1 VKEHLLRGTIRP
13 SKSPYKSRFFYIK
26 KKDGKLRP
34 VQDYRPVNQW
44 TIRNAYPL
52 PLIPELINRLS
63 GCSLY
68 TKFDIRWGYNNVRIK
83 EGDEWKAAFIT
94 NEGLFEPTV
103 MFFGLTN
110 SPATFQTMMNS
121 IFAEEIAEKWL
132 TVYMDDMAIHTHRR
146 PEETEDQHVE
156 RHRTYVK
163 RILAK
168 LMEHNLF
175 LKPEKCSFEQPS
187 IEFLGVRIM
196 QGQVQMDDTKI
207 EKVRNWRRP
216 TNVTEVRKFLGFTG
230 YYRYFIKDY
239 SKLACPLLQL
249 THLSTPWTWGE
260 AEQQAFETLQN
271 AMTNKP
277 VLQQP
282 DFTRPFVLLTD
293 ASAYGMGAILSQEG
307 GSTNP
312 SDNKKPR
319 LHPIAYYSSTFTETE
334 RNYDIYERELLAIIK
349 AITHWR
355 PYLIWTKEPFTIL
368 TDHANLLHWKSPRKL
383 NRHTARWHGEL
394 QDYNFKLQHTPG
406 KLHTAADALSRPA
419 GADEGK
425 EDNQQMTMIPET
437 AFIRLAGPDS
447 DGSIEHTITIV
458 QNHNRSLMEEW
469 MGIYPIK
476 CIDNPG
482 EPFWRDTKGHRLVI
496 PPDQGLKRELMNIW
510 HEGAVNGHPGRD
522 ETIRCINREYFWPG
536 AKTWITEYIK
546 GCATCQQN
554 KNLTHRIKTPL
565 FRIPSSVNAKPFSHI
580 AMDLI
585 TGLPE
590 SDGHDAILTIVDHGC
605 SRAAIFLPCSTT
617 ITGAGIAQLYLE
629 HLFRWFEIPQKIISD
644 RDPRFTSHFA
654 RELTRGL
661 GIDQNLSTAFHP
673 QTDGLSERTNQW
685 VEQYLRLITA
695 NQNKWSKWLPM
706 ATAVHNNSRNS
717 TTGFAPSE
725 LLIGWEPPLAAGQRS
740 ESKNQTAEEYLTNIR
755 RNRLMAIHAL
765 NKVARQTDTPPNRWN
780 IGQLAWLEG
789 RNLPLPHGTAKLAP
803 RCHGPFKITQIISP
817 VAVRLELPPQWK
829 IHPVF
834 HINLLT
840 PYTETPS
847 HGPNFTRPPPD
858 LIDGEEEYEVEQIRS
873 HRTWGR
879 FKTLQ
884 YLIKWVGYPES
895 DNTWENADQIHAP
908 ELIKLY
914 HAALPGRHIKARKA
928 QLEERHPTTISPPK
942 SFSRPHSSTTI
953 LRESTAALVW
963 PTAPERDI
971 RSACN
976 LLTLPV
982 PSPYHPR
989 THATPNSSSVTF
1001 TGHPLIS
1008 QTSTVNNGNSPSAPH
1023 PLAPPSL
1030 TLCLP
1035 LAHTTPQTSR
1045 QTRHPSNFPHESARR
1060 PPCLSHHG
1068 PSAPPLRP
1076 TPTSITPCYGPSPMV
1091 YSKPSPTARPAPASP
1106 QSATRTGST
1115 ISSRKSCITRRPS
1128 TTPPRGTGST
1138 MVKSPT
1144 STSRLATGC
1153 IRRPSGYASTTTE
1166 PCRVITRGR
1175 AQTSAP
1181 SLSTYTRPPTSAPTP
1196 PSSLSQRGS
1205 ATCSRGLG
1213 PTFKFSSRLWPI
1225 RTTGASRGR
1234 SPATASSTMRSRP
1247 WPSRLKNT
1255 SATWML
1261 HTHAW
1266 DPMSPVLCWP
1276 ERQRELPRW
1285 RTCRGRSEP
1294 CAQGGRRLRACP
1306 EASTFVPRRSKM
1318 SRMSADVHHKPE
1330 GDVTGLEAV

>member
-1 VKEHLLRGTIRP
+1 MARGTIRP
-13 SKSPYKSRFFYIK
+13 SKSPYKARFFYIK

-52 PLIPELINRLS
+52 PLIPELIDRLT

-121 IFAEEIAEKWL
+121 IFSEEIAEKWL
-132 TVYMDDMAIHTHRR
+132 TVYMDDMAIHTRCN
-146 PEETEDQHVE
+146 PEETEEQHVQ
-156 RHRTYVK
+156 RHRNYVK

-187 IEFLGVRIM
+187 IEFLGVRVM

-207 EKVRNWRRP
+207 EKVRNWKRP

-239 SKLACPLLQL
+239 SKLARPLLQL

-260 AEQQAFETLQN
+260 TEEEAFETLRK
-271 AMTNKP
+271 AMTDKP
-277 VLQQP
+277 VLRQP
-282 DFTRPFVLLTD
+282 DFTKPFVLLTD
-293 ASAYGMGAILSQEG
+293 ASAYGVGAILSQEG
-307 GSTNP
+307 GPNNP
-312 SDNKKPR
+312 NTNKKPR
-319 LHPIAYYSSTFTETE
+319 LHPVAYYSATFTETE

-383 NRHTARWHGEL
+383 NRRTARWHGEL
-394 QDYNFKLQHTPG
+394 QDYNFKLQHVPG
-406 KLHTAADALSRPA
+406 KLHTAADALSRPT

-425 EDNQQMTMIPET
+425 EDNQQMTMIPEA
-437 AFIRLAGPDS
+437 AFIRIMGPDS

-469 MGIYPIK
+469 TGIYPIER
-476 CIDNPG
+476 IDNPG
-482 EPFWRDTKGHRLVI
+482 EPFWRDIKSRRLVI

-522 ETIRCINREYFWPG
+522 ETIRRINKEYFWPG
-536 AKTWITEYIK
+536 AKTWITDYIK

-554 KNLTHRIKTPL
+554 KNLTHRVKTPL
-565 FRIPSSVNAKPFSHI
+565 FRIPSSINAKPFSHI

-590 SDGHDAILTIVDHGC
+590 SNGHDAILTIVDHGC

-617 ITGAGIAQLYLE
+617 ITGTGIAQLYLK
-629 HLFRWFEIPQKIISD
+629 HLFRRFRIPQKIISD

-654 RELTRGL
+654 RELTKGL
-661 GIDQNLSTAFHP
+661 GISQNLSTAFHP
-673 QTDGLSERTNQW
+673 QTDGLSERANQW

-695 NQNKWSKWLPM
+695 NQNEWSRWLPM
-706 ATAVHNNSRNS
+706 ATAVHNNSKNS

-725 LLIGWEPPLAAGQRS
+725 LLIGWEPPLTTEQRP
-740 ESKNQTAEEYLTNIR
+740 ESRNQTAEEYLSNMR

-765 NKVARQTDTPPNRWN
+765 NKVAQRTNTVPNRWTP
-780 IGQLAWLEG
+780 GQLAWLEG
-789 RNLPLPHGTAKLAP
+789 KNLPLAHGTAKLAP
-803 RCHGPFKITQIISP
+803 RRHGPFRVTKIVSP

-834 HINLLT
+834 HISLLT

-879 FKTLQ
+879 SKTLQ
-884 YLIKWVGYPES
+884 YLIKWAGYPES
-895 DNTWENADQIHAP
+895 DNTWENADQIRAP

-914 HAALPGRHIKARKA
+914 HKTRPKPHIKAQGAHLGKDH
-928 QLEERHPTTISPPK
+928 LPTISPPK
-942 SFSRPHSSTTI
+942 AFSRPRSSTTI

-963 PTAPERDI
+963 PIAHETHI

-976 LLTLPV
+976 HLIPALSL
-982 PSPYHPR
+982 SHQR
-989 THATPNSSSVTF
+989 TRTTPILSSATS
-1001 TGHPLIS
+1001 TGNLSIS
-1008 QTSTVNNGNSPSAPH
+1008 QTNTVNNDSSPFAQR
-1023 PLAPPSL
+1023 PLAPPSS
-1030 TLCLP
+1030 TPCLP
-1035 LAHTTPQTSR
+1035 SAHTMLQTSR
-1045 QTRHPSNFPHESARR
+1045 QTRHPFNFPHESTR
-1060 PPCLSHHG
+1060 PHPCPSHRG
-1068 PSAPPLRP
+1068 PYAPPSRL
-1076 TPTSITPCYGPSPMV
+1076 TSTSTIPCYGRSPTV
-1091 YSKPSPTARPAPASP
+1091 FSRPSPTARRVPVSLPND
-1106 QSATRTGST
+1106 TKTGST
-1115 ISSRKSCITRRPS
+1115 TSNRRYYTTKSPS
-1128 TTPPRGTGST
+1128 TTPPRGTSST
-1138 MVKSPT
+1138 TARSPT
-1144 STSRLATGC
+1144 SISRLATGC
-1153 IRRPSGYASTTTE
+1153 TRRPSGYDSTKTA
-1166 PCRVITRGR
+1166 PCQDTIRDR
-1175 AQTSAP
+1175 ARINALSSSTSMP
-1181 SLSTYTRPPTSAPTP
+1181 LLTSAPTP
-1196 PSSLSQRGS
+1196 LSNRFPRGS
-1205 ATCSRGLG
+1205 ATCSPAQELIFKSSSKRW
-1213 PTFKFSSRLWPI
+1213 PT
-1225 RTTGASRGR
+1225 RTTGASPEKL
-1234 SPATASSTMRSRP
+1234 PAIAPSTTRSRL
-1247 WPSRLKNT
+1247 WPSRLKST
-1255 SATWML
+1255 SVIWTL
-1261 HTHAW
+1261 HAHAW
-1266 DPMSPVLCWP
+1266 GHVSPDSCWP
-1276 ERQRELPRW
+1276 APRRGSRPW
-1285 RTCRGRSEP
+1285 RTCRGRLGP
-1294 CAQGGRRLRACP
+1294 CVQGGRRPPACP
-1306 EASTFVPRRSKM
+1306 EASTSALHRWRT
-1318 SRMSADVHHKPE
+1318 SRDVRGRPS
-1330 GDVTGLEAV
+1330 